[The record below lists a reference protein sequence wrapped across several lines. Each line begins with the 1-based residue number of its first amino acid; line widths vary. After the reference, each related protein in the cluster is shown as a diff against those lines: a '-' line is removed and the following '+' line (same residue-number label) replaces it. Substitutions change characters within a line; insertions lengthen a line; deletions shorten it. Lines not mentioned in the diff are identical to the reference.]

1 MGTSA
6 ADRGDN
12 HSTPMQK
19 HYALG
24 RMTAGSPSFEG
35 EPAITRH
42 TNSGG
47 GVGDAPSYQIIAI
60 AALVRRNSV
69 KACAS

>member
-35 EPAITRH
+35 EPAITQQDSR
-42 TNSGG
+42 G